1 VCTAAP
7 KWASDGNKPESS
19 EATTIGAQS
28 GDGNEP
34 ESSDTI
40 TRGATAD
47 SNEIKSSPSQSRMAV
62 HNDTSIDD
70 VVSERP
76 ILFEVK
82 VCCEKC
88 VRKAIKEVRE
98 VPGVSGVM
106 VDPLQ
111 SRVVVSGKADGSQVL
126 SKLKKIYRRAELIS
140 VDKQKTQLASLAL
153 APKPYPLCHPS
164 WSIAT
169 GPVTYY
175 DPVSYYHGDFS
186 SHVPPMN
193 LYHAYQVS
201 SLQHSLYSSTPMC
214 FLGTSSGFIRPLFR
228 TITGVMPL

>member
-1 VCTAAP
+1 MQT
-7 KWASDGNKPESS
+7 DFSS
-19 EATTIGAQS
+19 FA
-28 GDGNEP
+28 
-34 ESSDTI
+34 
-40 TRGATAD
+40 
-47 SNEIKSSPSQSRMAV
+47 
-62 HNDTSIDD
+62 
-70 VVSERP
+70 
-76 ILFEVK
+76 
-82 VCCEKC
+82 
-88 VRKAIKEVRE
+88 
-98 VPGVSGVM
+98 GVSGVM